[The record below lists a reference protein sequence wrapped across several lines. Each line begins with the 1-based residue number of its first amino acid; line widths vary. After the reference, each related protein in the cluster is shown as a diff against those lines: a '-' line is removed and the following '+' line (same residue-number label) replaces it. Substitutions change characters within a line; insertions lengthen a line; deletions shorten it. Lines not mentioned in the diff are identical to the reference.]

1 MTRRLICIAWV
12 LVALYVVAELVSVDG
27 YMKADGRRLTARTVV
42 EDVRLV
48 FHR

>member
-1 MTRRLICIAWV
+1 VTRKLIYIAWV
-12 LVALYVVAELVSVDG
+12 FVALYVVTELVTVDG